1 MKFVEANTIQELAD
15 MINCKVLGDPNKKIS
30 AVERIEVAGENDI
43 TFLADEKYVK
53 FLPMSQAGCIIV
65 SENFKD
71 IYDFKDINFLLTDNP
86 RIAFNRLLT
95 LINEQRKQKKR
106 SFIHQSAV
114 IGEECNIHASV
125 YISANCTIGNHCT
138 IGENSV
144 LMPGVVIAD
153 NVIIGKNTTIYAN
166 VSVYEDCEIGDN
178 CIIHSGAVIGA
189 DGFGYQENEDGSY
202 SKIPQLGNVQIM
214 DNVEIGANSTI
225 DRALL
230 GSTIIGK
237 GVKIDNLVQVAHNVF
252 IDENTAL
259 AAQVG
264 ISGSSKIGKRNRI
277 AGQVGIAGH
286 LSICD
291 DVLLMAQSGVPNNI
305 TKPGAYFG
313 TPIRERMKAFRIE
326 AVVNNLPEL
335 KKEVSELSKKLAS
348 LDEK

>member
-1 MKFVEANTIQELAD
+1 MKFVEANTIRELAE
-15 MINCKVLGDPNKKIS
+15 MIDCKVLGDPNKLITG
-30 AVERIEVAGENDI
+30 VNRIEEAGDSDL
-43 TFLADEKYVK
+43 TFLADERYVQ
-53 FLPMSQAGCIIV
+53 FLHLSKAGCIII
-65 SENFKD
+65 SDSFKGIDD
-71 IYDFKDINFLLTDNP
+71 IKDKNFLLADNP
-86 RIAFNRLLT
+86 RNAFNSLLI
-95 LINEQRKQKKR
+95 LLDEKKKQKRR
-106 SFIHQSAV
+106 SFIHASAV
-114 IGEECNIHASV
+114 IGNECNIHASA
-125 YISANCTIGNHCT
+125 YISANCTIGDCVS
-138 IGENSV
+138 IGENTV

>member
-15 MINCKVLGDPNKKIS
+15 MINCKVLGDPNKMIS
-30 AVERIEVAGENDI
+30 AVERIEVAGDDDI

-53 FLPMSQAGCIIV
+53 FLPMSKAGCIIV
-65 SENFKD
+65 SESFKE
-71 IYDFKDINFLLTDNP
+71 IYDIKDKNFLLTDNP
-86 RIAFNRLLT
+86 RIAFNRLLI
-95 LINEQRKQKKR
+95 LIDEQRKQKKR
-106 SFIHQSAV
+106 SFIHQTAV
-114 IGEECNIHASV
+114 IGEECNIHSTV
-125 YISANCTIGNHCT
+125 YISANCTIGNHCV
-138 IGENSV
+138 IGENTV
-144 LMPGVVIAD
+144 LMPGVVLGN
-153 NVIIGKNTTIYAN
+153 NVTIGKSTTLNSN
-166 VSVYEDCEIGDN
+166 VSVYEDCQIGDN
-178 CIIHSGAVIGA
+178 CIIHAGAVIGA
-189 DGFGYQENEDGSY
+189 DGFGFQENEDGSY
-202 SKIPQLGNVQIM
+202 SKIPQLGNVLIM

-252 IDENTAL
+252 IDENTAI

-264 ISGSSKIGKRNRI
+264 ISGSSKIGKRNKI
-277 AGQVGIAGH
+277 AGQVGVAGH

-305 TKPGAYFG
+305 TKSGAYFG

-335 KKEVSELSKKLAS
+335 KKELSQLTKRVDS
-348 LDEK
+348 LEG